1 MRYLSLSLLA
11 LAFAV
16 GSISAASA
24 CEWMKTAKTDSTVAS
39 ADQGSPQS
47 TKIEI
52 LTTKSGS

>member
-16 GSISAASA
+16 GSVSAASA
-24 CEWMKTAKTDSTVAS
+24 CEWMKTAKTESTVAS
-39 ADQGSPQS
+39 ADKGAPQS

-52 LTTKSGS
+52 PTKSGS

>member
-1 MRYLSLSLLA
+1 MRYLSLSVLA

-24 CEWMKTAKTDSTVAS
+24 CEWMKTAQTKQTVAY
-39 ADQGSPQS
+39 ADKTSPQ

-52 LTTKSGS
+52 PTPKSGS